1 MLPIFV
7 LVLMSEMVVDWIKHA
22 FITKFND
29 ISPDVYRKYRAI
41 LSKDLVT
48 SRHGNV
54 RNKINDK
61 LLSCCYLGML
71 SIQAKADHCDLVSRR
86 MGFIPLP
93 LGCLVSTKYAYYNL
107 THHMIN
113 ILFL

>member
-54 RNKINDK
+54 RKQT
-61 LLSCCYLGML
+61 LVLSWYVFLL

-93 LGCLVSTKYAYYNL
+93 LGCLVST
-107 THHMIN
+107 IN
-113 ILFL
+113 RKHFVQ